1 MVDILLKKPSTL
13 KRQEPG
19 EAVTIRF
26 MDNLAISFE
35 TYKIECLQ
43 EFLDL
48 NLELNLDLIPL

>member
-1 MVDILLKKPSTL
+1 MVDILLKNLSTL
-13 KRQEPG
+13 KKEVPE
-19 EAVTIRF
+19 EAVTIQF

-48 NLELNLDLIPL
+48 NLDLIPL

>member
-1 MVDILLKKPSTL
+1 MAGILLKKPSTL
-13 KRQEPG
+13 KRQQLE
-19 EAVTIRF
+19 EAETIQF

-35 TYKIECLQ
+35 TYQFDFLQ

>member
-1 MVDILLKKPSTL
+1 MVDILLKNLSTL
-13 KRQEPG
+13 KKEVPE
-19 EAVTIRF
+19 EAVTIQF

-48 NLELNLDLIPL
+48 NLELNLDLTPL

>member
-1 MVDILLKKPSTL
+1 MVDIQLKKPSTL
-13 KRQEPG
+13 KRQEPE